1 MDFTSGPRKVTAAGG
16 TGQQAET
23 LSLNT
28 YKDSRLAGKART
40 PSD

>member
-1 MDFTSGPRKVTAAGG
+1 MDFTSGPRKVTEVDG
-16 TGQQAET
+16 TGHQAET

-28 YKDSRLAGKART
+28 YKDSRLAGKAGT